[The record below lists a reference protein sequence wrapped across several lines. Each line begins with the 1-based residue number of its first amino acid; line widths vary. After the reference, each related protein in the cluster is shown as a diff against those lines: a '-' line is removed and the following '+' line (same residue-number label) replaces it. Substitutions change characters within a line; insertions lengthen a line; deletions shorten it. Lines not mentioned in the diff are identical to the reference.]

1 MRGGGRRE
9 SVRKREEKQEKGE
22 YGIVLSD
29 AGEREKG
36 EGVKRKDEKGE
47 NAGKEKHWLEGVVV
61 EKEEALGS
69 LRTSALCRRRAN

>member
-36 EGVKRKDEKGE
+36 GVKRKDEKGE

>member
-36 EGVKRKDEKGE
+36 VKRKDEKGE
-47 NAGKEKHWLEGVVV
+47 NAGKEKHWLEGVVE

-69 LRTSALCRRRAN
+69 LRTSVLCRRRAN

>member
-1 MRGGGRRE
+1 MHLLKRVLLFSRRQMRGGGRRE

-36 EGVKRKDEKGE
+36 G
-47 NAGKEKHWLEGVVV
+47 
-61 EKEEALGS
+61 
-69 LRTSALCRRRAN
+69 

>member
-36 EGVKRKDEKGE
+36 GWNGRMKRGRMQEKRNIG
-47 NAGKEKHWLEGVVV
+47 
-61 EKEEALGS
+61 
-69 LRTSALCRRRAN
+69 

>member
-1 MRGGGRRE
+1 M
-9 SVRKREEKQEKGE
+9 
-22 YGIVLSD
+22 
-29 AGEREKG
+29 
-36 EGVKRKDEKGE
+36 KRKDEKGE